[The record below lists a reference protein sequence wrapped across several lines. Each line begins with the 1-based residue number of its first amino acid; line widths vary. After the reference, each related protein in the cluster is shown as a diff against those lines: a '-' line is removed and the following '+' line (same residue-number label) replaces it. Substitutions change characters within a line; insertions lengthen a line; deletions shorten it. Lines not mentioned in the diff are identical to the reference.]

1 MPPLPDR
8 SPAPGHAPG
17 PGAAPLDAP
26 APQSVTGPEAATAP
40 EDIAAPGDA
49 TAPEDTEGA
58 EDTPTLATV
67 LAAGA
72 GEAVEVV
79 TVPGGHAVPV
89 RGIGVYDPGETFAAR
104 DHVLVAI
111 GVDASSPAAA
121 DVLRAA
127 ARTRAAALVLRR
139 GATGPA
145 PRLLDVARH
154 VPTAL
159 LTRAPWVEWTELIAL
174 LRAGLAQTGGAEGP
188 HAEVPLG
195 DLPAL
200 ANAFAALV
208 GGAVT
213 IEDPESRVLAYSRTE
228 NGADPLRRLTI
239 LGQRV
244 PRWRLAELGASGFL
258 RTLWTSDDVVHR
270 PADARFPE
278 RLAIA
283 VRAGEEVLGS
293 LWVAA
298 DGAPLGAGARQALR
312 EAARTAAPHLLHH
325 RLRTRTGATRRVQ
338 AVRAL
343 LDGTDDVPSAA
354 ATLGLAPHTPCAVL
368 SVLALPGTG
377 QSDPARALH
386 LAALQATAHHP
397 AGLALR
403 EEDRHRLDVLL
414 PLGAEDRARTAK
426 RLGRELASAVRGAGA
441 RPLVAIGAV
450 HEDLAHAAAS
460 RRAAHLVLRVLTERG
475 TPASDAGP
483 AGDGGADG
491 PGVPAPGF
499 PEVAAEDDVRAALDA
514 LRVTDAVAALAPP
527 PDAPV
532 RALLAYD
539 EEHRTDLARTL
550 AAYLDRFGDVPA
562 TAKLLAVHPNTLR
575 YRLRRLHDL
584 FAIDL
589 ADPDTRLLAELG
601 LRAAGLLPWRRG

>member
-1 MPPLPDR
+1 MPPTPDHAR
-8 SPAPGHAPG
+8 EPEDAHQPDAAPG
-17 PGAAPLDAP
+17 PDDA
-26 APQSVTGPEAATAP
+26 
-40 EDIAAPGDA
+40 
-49 TAPEDTEGA
+49 
-58 EDTPTLATV
+58 PTLATV

-89 RGIGVYDPGETFAAR
+89 RGVGVYDPGETFSAR
-104 DHVLVAI
+104 DHVLVAT

-127 ARTRAAALVLRR
+127 ARAKAAALVLRR
-139 GATGPA
+139 GAAGPA
-145 PRLLDVARH
+145 PRLLDVART

-174 LRAGLAQTGGAEGP
+174 LRAGLAQSGGAEGA

-200 ANAFAALV
+200 ANAFATLV

-270 PADARFPE
+270 PAEERFPE

-298 DGAPLGAGARQALR
+298 DGTPLGPGARRALR

-325 RLRTRTGATRRVQ
+325 RLRTRTGSTRRAQ

-343 LDGTDDVPSAA
+343 IDGTADVPSAA
-354 ATLGLAPHTPCAVL
+354 ATLGLTPHTPCVVL

-377 QSDPARALH
+377 QTGTGQTSQADPARALH

-397 AGLALR
+397 AGLTVR

-414 PLGAEDRARTAK
+414 PLSAAPAPESARPQEPAQDPVRTAK
-426 RLGRELASAVRGAGA
+426 RLGRELATAVRGAGA
-441 RPLVAIGAV
+441 RPLVAVGAV
-450 HEDLAHAAAS
+450 REDLARAVES
-460 RRAAHLVLRVLTERG
+460 RRAAHLVLRVLSEREG
-475 TPASDAGP
+475 L
-483 AGDGGADG
+483 
-491 PGVPAPGF
+491 
-499 PEVAAEDDVRAALDA
+499 PEVAGEDDVRAALDA
-514 LRVTDAVAALAPP
+514 LRVTDAVATLTPP
-527 PDAPV
+527 PDATV
-532 RALLAYD
+532 RALLAHD

-575 YRLRRLHDL
+575 YRLRRLQDL
-584 FAIDL
+584 FGMDL
-589 ADPDTRLLAELG
+589 ADPDTRLVAELG
-601 LRAAGLLPWRRG
+601 LRAAGLLPWAAPR

>member
-1 MPPLPDR
+1 MPPTPDDAR
-8 SPAPGHAPG
+8 EPEDARWPEDAREPGDIPG
-17 PGAAPLDAP
+17 PEDA
-26 APQSVTGPEAATAP
+26 
-40 EDIAAPGDA
+40 
-49 TAPEDTEGA
+49 
-58 EDTPTLATV
+58 PTLATV

-89 RGIGVYDPGETFAAR
+89 RGIGVYDPGETFSAR
-104 DHVLVAI
+104 GHILVAT

-127 ARTRAAALVLRR
+127 ARAKAAALVLRR
-139 GATGPA
+139 GAAGPA
-145 PRLLDVARH
+145 PRLLDVART

-174 LRAGLAQTGGAEGP
+174 LRAGLAQSGGADGP

-200 ANAFAALV
+200 ANAFATLV

-270 PADARFPE
+270 PAEERFPE

-298 DGAPLGAGARQALR
+298 DGTPLGPGARRALR

-325 RLRTRTGATRRVQ
+325 RLRTRTGSTRRTQ

-343 LDGTDDVPSAA
+343 IDGTADVPSAA
-354 ATLGLAPHTPCAVL
+354 ATLGLAPHTPCVVL

-397 AGLALR
+397 AGLTVR
-403 EEDRHRLDVLL
+403 EDDRHRLDVLL
-414 PLGAEDRARTAK
+414 PLTPHPAEQGRASQQGRAPEQSRPSGQPRPEDPLRDAK
-426 RLGRELASAVRGAGA
+426 RLGRELAAAVRGAGA
-441 RPLVAIGAV
+441 RPLVAIGSV
-450 HEDLAHAAAS
+450 REELAGVAAS
-460 RRAAHLVLRVLTERG
+460 HRAAHLVLRVL
-475 TPASDAGP
+475 
-483 AGDGGADG
+483 GAREG
-491 PGVPAPGF
+491 L
-499 PEVAAEDDVRAALDA
+499 PEVAGEDDVRAALDA
-514 LRVTDAVAALAPP
+514 LRVTDAVAALTPP
-527 PDAPV
+527 PDGPV

-584 FAIDL
+584 FGVDL
-589 ADPDTRLLAELG
+589 ADPDTRLVAELG
-601 LRAAGLLPWRRG
+601 LRAAGLLPWTTAPR

>member
-1 MPPLPDR
+1 MPPLAD
-8 SPAPGHAPG
+8 
-17 PGAAPLDAP
+17 DAR
-26 APQSVTGPEAATAP
+26 E
-40 EDIAAPGDA
+40 
-49 TAPEDTEGA
+49 PEDTPGP
-58 EDTPTLATV
+58 EDAPSLGSV

-127 ARTRAAALVLRR
+127 ARANAAALVLRR
-139 GATGPA
+139 GAAGPA
-145 PRLLDVARH
+145 PRLLDVART

-174 LRAGLAQTGGAEGP
+174 LRAGLAQSGGAEGP
-188 HAEVPLG
+188 HADVPLG

-270 PADARFPE
+270 PADERFPE

-298 DGAPLGAGARQALR
+298 DGTPLGPGARQALR

-325 RLRTRTGATRRVQ
+325 RLRSRTGATRRGQ

-343 LDGTDDVPSAA
+343 IDGTADVPSAA
-354 ATLGLAPHTPCAVL
+354 ATLGLAPHTPCVVL

-397 AGLALR
+397 AGLTAR

-414 PLGAEDRARTAK
+414 PLPPRPAEAARATDHARPPEQAPATDQARTPAPGATAKARTTERARPSEQPRPDDPARVAK
-426 RLGRELASAVRGAGA
+426 RLGGELAAAVRGAGA
-441 RPLVAIGAV
+441 RPLVAIGPIC
-450 HEDLAHAAAS
+450 EDLADAAAS
-460 RRAAHLVLRVLTERG
+460 RRAAHLVLRVLGEREG
-475 TPASDAGP
+475 L
-483 AGDGGADG
+483 
-491 PGVPAPGF
+491 

-514 LRVTDAVAALAPP
+514 LRVTEAVAALAPP
-527 PDAPV
+527 PDAAV
-532 RALLAYD
+532 RALLMYD

-584 FAIDL
+584 FGMDL

-601 LRAAGLLPWRRG
+601 LRAAGLLPWAARH